1 MREFHY
7 HEETVQLICIVPLL
21 FACGLKD
28 KIEKLQIIP
37 NGGEFNRKSDCPARP
52 KRMGGY
58 WRQNSGNTKAQ
69 DMDQNEPP
77 PPRSTGY
84 RVLNITNIDTLRV
97 SFFCCCLII
106 PLTYLPRGEEPKIG
120 PDWNWIWTWMCL
132 CLVWS
137 GQSTGFILGDFLV
150 VVEPI
155 WLIVGFCV

>member
-77 PPRSTGY
+77 PPPRSTGY

-106 PLTYLPRGEEPKIG
+106 PLTYLPRGEEPKSQRLDQTG
-120 PDWNWIWTWMCL
+120 TGSGLGCVFARSCL
-132 CLVWS
+132 ANQLVLFSVTSWWWS
-137 GQSTGFILGDFLV
+137 NRYG
-150 VVEPI
+150 
-155 WLIVGFCV
+155 